1 MSRIMKRL
9 MLKLRV
15 RTGGQAM
22 TEMVM
27 VFPIFVL
34 VMLVILKLFALVLVV
49 QKAEIASAY
58 AARKWM
64 LEAHRSSQYMGAD
77 EGLKGKIRGTVTK
90 FIGTSTLLGVNA
102 TNVYFTRTQ
111 VWTMVEVSVNV
122 ASPNVPILCIYKKE
136 DVCDGYGDACNKG
149 YAFMCGELEEGY
161 GEEKDKKI
169 FKGAVIRATKYVPVR
184 DRPIKWSLPSV

>member
-1 MSRIMKRL
+1 MSVLNRIFSKARAQT
-9 MLKLRV
+9 R
-15 RTGGQAM
+15 GQAM

-34 VMLVILKLFALVLVV
+34 VMLVVLKLFALVLVV

-64 LEAHRSSQYMGAD
+64 LEAHRSSQYTPSD
-77 EGLKGKIRGTVTK
+77 EGIKNTIRQKVKT
-90 FIGTSTLLGVNA
+90 FIGTSTLLGVNE

-136 DVCDGYGDACNKG
+136 EVCEGYGTACNKG
-149 YAFMCGELEEGY
+149 YEFMCGELEEGY